1 MTGPTV
7 EGSIVG
13 HLKLD
18 PGTWAADLDKAGA
31 EADKLG
37 AHDPTITVN
46 AKVDEAL
53 AKLAA
58 VQAAKD
64 RLDGGSSSPSTPAL
78 PSAPT
83 IPALPAGTSAATTSV
98 AKVDAIAAAEARL
111 AAALSAADTAYSRA
125 EIAQMK
131 LDAAQASGKT
141 TAIQLAAAMLAQS
154 EAMKRL
160 DAADVKATATENALA
175 VAQRKVAET
184 AAALAA
190 SEAAAAAATDR
201 QAASGQKA
209 AAASKGQAGFMQMV
223 LIAVA
228 SLIPLMAPLAGYFAA
243 VSGSIMGM
251 GAAGVLAVLGI
262 KNAMAQGTAAG
273 NTFSGGLHLL
283 KGDLD
288 ALSATSANA
297 MLVHFM
303 AAISTIDGAM
313 PSLNSEIR
321 MFSGM
326 LGTTGSI
333 VLTTLV
339 AGFKVLL
346 PLFVQAGVYV
356 EQLAVGFQ
364 KWTTN
369 GGLAKFAS
377 MAVTAL
383 PQVAQALGALLNG
396 VVSLIG
402 GLAPLGTVMLGI
414 VTVVGTLVSTLTSVL
429 GPAFAPIVAGALAA
443 AGGFQLMGA
452 AEPLIVRVAA
462 SMVGLAAAEDL
473 ALGPIGWVVAGIS
486 AIAAVALVATAATNN
501 AADATRNYTAAVQ
514 QDNGVVGQNV
524 KAKAA
529 QALSDAGALTA
540 SRHLAISTKILTDAT
555 LGHASAQ
562 AKLKTEV
569 DSASKK
575 LLDSEQALQRN
586 SKATGAQINAVD
598 ANRQALK
605 TLTDAYA
612 ANKVGITDAIKAYN
626 DIAAAEGLA
635 SISTRAQLDAQTAL
649 AAKYGDSLPAY
660 LAATAA
666 NKATA
671 DQLAATTQQMVLQDD
686 ASGLLTNA
694 LTILNGGSLSVAAA
708 QTGLYAANNSLA
720 ASFKTNGAIVD
731 GATVKAV
738 ANQQAIQSQVTAAQ
752 QAAEAIG
759 KQTGSTAAAVQSYND
774 SKAAIEG
781 QLAKQGDLTASVKA
795 YIDKLYDVANLK
807 VTPTKL
813 DIDATAAL
821 AAIAAVKA
829 GIATLSGGKVV
840 NVSATIG
847 AGGTASIRRAAGGTV
862 FGPGSSTSDSIVT
875 RLSTGEEVTNAARA
889 GSYRPMLKAIN
900 NGSPAQIAAAAS
912 NLAGP
917 STAMAPSFTIILQ
930 SKGGIDLTDYITAT
944 VQRNGSSQASSIMAG
959 RAS

>member
-53 AKLAA
+53 AKLKAVEKAQGDVAKATLRTDAA
-58 VQAAKD
+58 ERSSQNAASASYLANMRLEAALEKRGRTELSVAVATEASAKADRNAEAAEVRHAAATVALTAAQERLKLVEAMAVSPSGPQTPAAK
-64 RLDGGSSSPSTPAL
+64 
-78 PSAPT
+78 AP
-83 IPALPAGTSAATTSV
+83 
-98 AKVDAIAAAEARL
+98 
-111 AAALSAADTAYSRA
+111 
-125 EIAQMK
+125 
-131 LDAAQASGKT
+131 
-141 TAIQLAAAMLAQS
+141 
-154 EAMKRL
+154 
-160 DAADVKATATENALA
+160 
-175 VAQRKVAET
+175 
-184 AAALAA
+184 
-190 SEAAAAAATDR
+190 AAAAA
-201 QAASGQKA
+201 GG
-209 AAASKGQAGFMQMV
+209 GQAGFMQMV

-414 VTVVGTLVSTLTSVL
+414 VTVVGTLASLLTSVL

-443 AGGFQLMGA
+443 FGGFQLMGA

-514 QDNGVVGQNV
+514 QDNGVIGAHV

-529 QALSDAGALTA
+529 QALSDVGAL
-540 SRHLAISTKILTDAT
+540 ISAQKLGIATKTLTEAT
-555 LGHASAQ
+555 IGQGAAQ
-562 AKLKTEV
+562 AKFEKQL
-569 DSASKK
+569 AAANAK
-575 LLDSEQALQRN
+575 LAEQEKQLTQGKGANAALTREI
-586 SKATGAQINAVD
+586 SSGSDAVKNLTTAYE
-598 ANRQALK
+598 ANRVSIKQAF
-605 TLTDAYA
+605 
-612 ANKVGITDAIKAYN
+612 KAYN
-626 DIAAAEGLA
+626 DIAQAEGLA
-635 SISTRAQLDAQTAL
+635 TISTKAQLEAQTAL
-649 AAKYGDSLPAY
+649 AAKYGESLPTY
-660 LAATAA
+660 LAATTA
-666 NKATA
+666 NQATA
-671 DQLAATTQQMVLQDD
+671 YQLAATTQQMVLQSD

-795 YIDKLYDVANLK
+795 YIDKLYDVSNLK
-807 VTPTKL
+807 VPPTKIDL
-813 DIDATAAL
+813 DTSAAL
-821 AAIAAVKA
+821 AKLAALEAAIAAAPAAARTVI
-829 GIATLSGGKVV
+829 GV
-840 NVSATIG
+840 NQALVPSPVLTNWANP
-847 AGGTASIRRAAGGTV
+847 AKHADGGTAV
-862 FGPGSSTSDSIVT
+862 GPGSSTSDSIVA
-875 RLSTGEEVTNAARA
+875 RLSVGEEITKASRA

-917 STAMAPSFTIILQ
+917 STSTQVTNHWNI
-930 SKGGIDLTDYITAT
+930 
-944 VQRNGSSQASSIMAG
+944 SQADVSGTVTEIQRRQQQRSA
-959 RAS
+959 